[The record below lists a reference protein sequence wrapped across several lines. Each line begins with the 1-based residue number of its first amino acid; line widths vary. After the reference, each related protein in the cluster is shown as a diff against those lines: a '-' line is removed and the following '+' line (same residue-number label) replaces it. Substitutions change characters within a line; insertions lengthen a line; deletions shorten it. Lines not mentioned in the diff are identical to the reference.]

1 MVLLLVF
8 EGAVASHTDT
18 DIIRTCGVDCGYG
31 TLPTSALATSD
42 LNLSKGPPLEVEGVG
57 VETKQGMAG

>member
-1 MVLLLVF
+1 M
-8 EGAVASHTDT
+8 ASHTDT